1 MDRVNILVVEDERV
15 VALDIKGI
23 LESRGY
29 IVPAIASSGKE
40 AIQLASEEHPDL
52 ILMDI
57 RLKGE
62 MDGVQAAEEIRT
74 RLDIPVIYL
83 TAYADEATLQRAK
96 ITEPFGYLLKPFE
109 ERELCSTI
117 EMACYKHQMERKL
130 RQMYEAEQHARQT
143 AETLSRRLVEV
154 QEDERRT
161 IARELHDEA
170 GQSLT
175 SLIVGLRLLEEHSC
189 HDKVVAG
196 QVAELK
202 RTVHNVLESLH
213 RLATDLRP
221 ASLDHLG
228 LVEALRQYVQAF
240 SRQHHLIVQFEA
252 VGLGDE
258 RLSPNEEIALF
269 RVAQEALTN
278 VVRHSQATY
287 ADVLL
292 ERRGDRLILMIED
305 DGTGF
310 DPAAA
315 MRAGRLGL
323 AGMRERAEMLG
334 GSLVIESSAGAGT
347 TILVEVPY
355 AHSHPHC
362 G

>member
-1 MDRVNILVVEDERV
+1 MDGVSILVVEDERL
-15 VALDIKGI
+15 VALDIQAI

-29 IVPAIASSGKE
+29 IVPGIASAGEE
-40 AIQLASEEHPDL
+40 AVEMACETRPDL

-57 RLKGE
+57 RLRGQ

-74 RLDIPVIYL
+74 RFDIPVVYL
-83 TAYADEATLQRAK
+83 TAYADEATLERAK

-109 ERELCSTI
+109 DRELCSTI

-130 RQMYEAEQHARQT
+130 RQMYEAEQRARQT

-154 QEDERRT
+154 QENERRT

-175 SLIVGLRLLEEHSC
+175 SLIVGLRLLEEQC
-189 HDKVVAG
+189 CQDKVVAER
-196 QVAELK
+196 VAELK
-202 RTVHNVLESLH
+202 GTVYDVLESLH

-228 LVEALRQYVQAF
+228 LVEALTQHVQTF
-240 SRQHHLIVQFEA
+240 SRQHNLNAQFEA
-252 VGLGDE
+252 VGLGNE
-258 RLSPNEEIALF
+258 RLSPDEEIALF

-278 VVRHSQATY
+278 VVKHSHATR

-310 DPAAA
+310 DAAT
-315 MRAGRLGL
+315 RHTGRLGL

-334 GSLVIESSAGAGT
+334 GSLVVESSAGAGT
-347 TILVEVPY
+347 TVLVEVPY
-355 AHSHPHC
+355 AHSHPHR